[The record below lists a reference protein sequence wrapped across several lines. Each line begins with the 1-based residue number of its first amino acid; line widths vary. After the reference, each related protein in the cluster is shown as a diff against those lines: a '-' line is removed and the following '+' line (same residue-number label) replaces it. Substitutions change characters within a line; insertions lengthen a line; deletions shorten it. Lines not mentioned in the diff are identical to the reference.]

1 MRIGRPRI
9 AFARRGGPRRE
20 GFTLAEVLAALV
32 FMAIV
37 IPVAIQGLRIAAR
50 AGEVAQRKAEAGRV
64 AERLLNEIIITG
76 QAQQA
81 SQRGTAL
88 EGGREYQWQLLK
100 ESWRVDALQVLTM
113 QVLFSAQGVEYDV
126 RLSTLWDPSTESS
139 SGITFQ

>member
-1 MRIGRPRI
+1 MRIESSRLVP
-9 AFARRGGPRRE
+9 AARRSRKR

-37 IPVAIQGLRIAAR
+37 IPVTVQGLRIASR

-81 SQRGTAL
+81 ALRGTAL
-88 EGGREYQWQLLK
+88 EGGREYQWQLLN
-100 ESWRVDALQVLTM
+100 ETWPVDALQQLTI
-113 QVLFSAQGVEYDV
+113 QVIYTAQGVEHDV
-126 RLSTLWDPSTESS
+126 RLSTLWDPGRQTSTGLS
-139 SGITFQ
+139 FQ